1 MGDLSGYFSLQD
13 RISELEKQLVE
24 KDKQH
29 AQEIKKLN
37 DELKQK
43 HTHYLKLVRQYK
55 VKNRYLEL
63 KQVTKKEKALKA
75 LKLIKKAKANRRFK
89 TLREEWQNIAEILRT
104 NIDSGCRSCIL

>member
-63 KQVTKKEKALKA
+63 KQVTKKEKALK
-75 LKLIKKAKANRRFK
+75 LIKKAKANRRFK

-104 NIDSGCRSCIL
+104 TENSIKKLWQEE

>member
-63 KQVTKKEKALKA
+63 KQVTKKEKALR
-75 LKLIKKAKANRRFK
+75 LIKKAKANRRFK
-89 TLREEWQNIAEILRT
+89 TLREEWQNIADMLRT
-104 NIDSGCRSCIL
+104 TENSIKKLWQEE